1 MKNVVIIDALNM
13 FLRSY
18 VISPHLNKKGYP
30 VGGTVG
36 FLKSL
41 QKVSRDFNADE
52 VIIAWDGHEGSQRKR
67 SMNKDYKGG
76 RKPVRFNRRMID
88 LPEEEEAANKGY
100 QQIRLMEYLNQMPVI
115 QLVAD
120 YTEADDIIAHVVQSS
135 YYEGWNKVIVSSDKD
150 FFQLCADDISVY
162 RPIQKKTLNKQS
174 ILEEFKIHP
183 KNFALARAIVGDKS
197 DNLPG
202 VKGAGLKTV
211 AKRFPYLIREDVYEV
226 SDIMRDCAMQ
236 AKKMKIHEN
245 IGSSEQLLK
254 DNYKIMQLY
263 YPNIRPINRAMIDK
277 AIQDF
282 EPFFAK
288 IKFTQMLFEDDA
300 GHLNFNDL
308 QTVFRRIKRWIA
320 GSSKLGQETRY
331 GSLYSK

>member
-1 MKNVVIIDALNM
+1 
-13 FLRSY
+13 
-18 VISPHLNKKGYP
+18 
-30 VGGTVG
+30 
-36 FLKSL
+36 
-41 QKVSRDFNADE
+41 
-52 VIIAWDGHEGSQRKR
+52 
-67 SMNKDYKGG
+67 
-76 RKPVRFNRRMID
+76 MID

-282 EPFFAK
+282 EPFFGK

-308 QTVFRRIKRWIA
+308 QTVFRRIKR
-320 GSSKLGQETRY
+320 
-331 GSLYSK
+331 

>member
-30 VGGTVG
+30 VGGTIG

-88 LPEEEEAANKGY
+88 LPEEEEAVNKGY
-100 QQIRLMEYLNQMPVI
+100 QQVRLMEYLNHMPVI
-115 QLVAD
+115 QLIAD
-120 YTEADDIIAHVVQSS
+120 YTEADDIIAHVVQSD
-135 YYEGWNKVIVSSDKD
+135 YYDGWNKIIVSSDKD
-150 FFQLCADDISVY
+150 FFQLCDDDVSVY

-211 AKRFPYLIREDVYEV
+211 AKRFPYLIREDVYDV

-236 AKKMKIHEN
+236 GKKMKIHEN
-245 IGSSEQLLK
+245 IGNSEQLVK

-277 AIQDF
+277 SIKDF
-282 EPFFAK
+282 EPFFGK

-308 QTVFRRIKRWIA
+308 QTVFRRINR
-320 GSSKLGQETRY
+320 
-331 GSLYSK
+331 

>member
-18 VISPHLNKKGYP
+18 VVSPHLNKKGYP

-41 QKVSRDFNADE
+41 QKVSRDFEADE
-52 VIIAWDGHEGSQRKR
+52 VIVAWDGHEGSQRKR

-88 LPEEEEAANKGY
+88 LPEDQEAANKGY
-100 QQIRLMEYLNQMPVI
+100 QQIRLMEYLNLMPVI

-120 YTEADDIIAHVVQSS
+120 YTEADDIIAHVVQSK
-135 YYEGWNKVIVSSDKD
+135 YYEGWNKIIVSSDKD
-150 FFQLCADDISVY
+150 FFQLCDDDVSVY

-174 ILEEFKIHP
+174 ILDEFKIHP

-202 VKGAGLKTV
+202 VRGAGLKTV
-211 AKRFPYLIREDVYEV
+211 AKRFPYLIREDIYEV
-226 SDIMRDCAMQ
+226 SDIIRDCAMQ
-236 AKKMKIHEN
+236 GKKMKIYEN
-245 IGSSEQLLK
+245 IARSEQLLK

-263 YPNIRPINRAMIDK
+263 YPNIRPINRAMMDK
-277 AIQDF
+277 ALQDF
-282 EPFFAK
+282 EPTFSK

-308 QTVFRRIKRWIA
+308 QQVFRRINR
-320 GSSKLGQETRY
+320 
-331 GSLYSK
+331 

>member
-1 MKNVVIIDALNM
+1 MKNVVIIDELNM

-30 VGGTVG
+30 VGGTIG

-88 LPEEEEAANKGY
+88 LPEEEEAVNKGY
-100 QQIRLMEYLNQMPVI
+100 QQVRLMEYLNQMPVI
-115 QLVAD
+115 QLIAD
-120 YTEADDIIAHVVQSS
+120 YTEADDIIAHVVQSD
-135 YYEGWNKVIVSSDKD
+135 YYSGWNKIIVSSDKD
-150 FFQLCADDISVY
+150 FFQLCDDDVSVY

-174 ILEEFKIHP
+174 ILEEFQIHP

-211 AKRFPYLIREDVYEV
+211 AKRFPYLIREDIYEV

-236 AKKMKIHEN
+236 GKKMKIHEN
-245 IGSSEQLLK
+245 IERSEQLVK
-254 DNYKIMQLY
+254 DNYRIMQLY
-263 YPNIRPINRAMIDK
+263 SPNIRPINRAMIDK
-277 AIQDF
+277 TLQDF
-282 EPFFAK
+282 EPFFNK

-308 QTVFRRIKRWIA
+308 QTVFRRINR
-320 GSSKLGQETRY
+320 
-331 GSLYSK
+331 

>member
-30 VGGTVG
+30 VGGTIG

-41 QKVSRDFNADE
+41 QKVSRDFEADE

-88 LPEEEEAANKGY
+88 LPEDQEAANKGY
-100 QQIRLMEYLNQMPVI
+100 QQVRLMEYLNQMPVI
-115 QLVAD
+115 QLIAD
-120 YTEADDIIAHVVQSS
+120 YTEADDIIAHVVQTS
-135 YYEGWNKVIVSSDKD
+135 YYEGWNKIIVSSDKD
-150 FFQLCADDISVY
+150 FFQLCDDDISVY

-183 KNFALARAIVGDKS
+183 KNFALARAIVGDTS

-202 VKGAGLKTV
+202 VRGAGLKTV

-236 AKKMKIHEN
+236 GKKMKIHEN
-245 IGSSEQLLK
+245 IGRSEQLVK

-282 EPFFAK
+282 EPFFGK

-308 QTVFRRIKRWIA
+308 QTVFRRINR
-320 GSSKLGQETRY
+320 
-331 GSLYSK
+331 

>member
-30 VGGTVG
+30 VGGTIG

-41 QKVSRDFNADE
+41 QKVARDFNADE
-52 VIIAWDGHEGSQRKR
+52 VIVAWDGHEGSQRKR

-88 LPEEEEAANKGY
+88 LPEDQEAANKGY
-100 QQIRLMEYLNQMPVI
+100 QQIRLMEYLNLMPVI
-115 QLVAD
+115 QLIAD
-120 YTEADDIIAHVVQSS
+120 YTEADDIIAHVVQSKH
-135 YYEGWNKVIVSSDKD
+135 YEGWNKVIVSSDKD
-150 FFQLCADDISVY
+150 FFQLCDDDVSVY

-174 ILEEFKIHP
+174 ILDEFKIHP

-211 AKRFPYLIREDVYEV
+211 AKRFPYLIREDVYDV
-226 SDIMRDCAMQ
+226 SDIIRDCSMQ
-236 AKKMKIHEN
+236 GKKMKIHEN
-245 IGSSEQLLK
+245 IARSEQLLK

-263 YPNIRPINRAMIDK
+263 YPNIRPINRSMIDK
-277 AIQDF
+277 SLQDF
-282 EPFFAK
+282 EPFFSK
-288 IKFTQMLFEDDA
+288 IKFTQMLFDDDA

-308 QTVFRRIKRWIA
+308 MQVFRRINR
-320 GSSKLGQETRY
+320 
-331 GSLYSK
+331 